1 MSAHV
6 QISEA
11 HTASFQAV
19 RPRLF
24 GIAYRVLGSA
34 AEADDVVQDAW
45 VRWHRTD
52 RDTVRNADAFLAAAT
67 TRLAINVIQSARA
80 RHESSIGTWRS
91 EPVDTEADPAH
102 GAERTDALERALLTL
117 LERLSPSE
125 RAAYVLREAFDYPYR
140 QVAQVVATSEANAR
154 QLATRARLHLSGE
167 RRREVSAAEHRRFLD
182 AFVDAA
188 QTGDL
193 APLEQLLT
201 ADLVTTLP
209 VAVAA

>member
-1 MSAHV
+1 MSV

-45 VRWHRTD
+45 VRWHRTH

-80 RHESSIGTWRS
+80 RHERSVGTWLS
-91 EPVDTEADPAH
+91 EPVDTEADPAQ

-117 LERLSPSE
+117 LERLSPTE
-125 RAAYVLREAFDYPYR
+125 RAAYVLREAFDYPHR
-140 QVAQVVATSEANAR
+140 QIAQVLATSEANAR
-154 QLATRARLHLSGE
+154 QLVTRARLHLSGE

-182 AFVDAA
+182 VFVDAA

-193 APLEQLLT
+193 ATLEQVLT
-201 ADLVTTLP
+201 ADLMTSLP